1 MKDLIIIIGTKNLK
15 KFFLLSILTVIAAL
29 FEAVS
34 IGLILPI
41 ISIINTSDFSNYP
54 NYLKSF
60 IKILEINNY
69 YSLVIIF
76 FIFVIIIFFLRFFI
90 FLYSDL

>member
-29 FEAVS
+29 FEAFS

-54 NYLKSF
+54 NYLKYF
-60 IKILEINNY
+60 IKILEVCIGTLKAKN
-69 YSLVIIF
+69 SLNCTSNLKNFIMIF
-76 FIFVIIIFFLRFFI
+76 
-90 FLYSDL
+90 Y